1 MAIMIKP
8 RYVISIGCALIVI
21 LLLRLPTRYSLR
33 KKIIVITGG
42 SRGLGLA
49 MAREF
54 ARDGAQLALLARDGE
69 ELHRAAA
76 DLRRLNAHV
85 STWPCDVRE
94 AREVERTISAIA
106 EKYGR
111 IDILVNNAGIMLV
124 APLEAMA
131 KEDFEEA
138 MQVHFWAP
146 YHVTMAALPYLKR
159 NPESRIVNISSIGGR
174 VAVPHMAPYCASKF
188 ALAGFSDALR
198 TEVAGQGV
206 RVTTVTPGLM
216 RTGSH
221 VNASFKGDHSK
232 EFAWFSICAGMPL
245 LSIGARRAARQIV
258 AAARRGRPE
267 LTITL
272 QARSLILAQSLMPN
286 LLAGIFKMVN
296 SLLPKAIPGEGLV
309 KKKGYESQS
318 TIAPSV
324 LTGLADRATP
334 RFNEGPKPQ
343 PLSSQ
348 LRKLPS
354 AG

>member
-8 RYVISIGCALIVI
+8 RYVISTGCALAGI
-21 LLLRLPTRYSLR
+21 LLLRLRARYPLR
-33 KKIIVITGG
+33 NKVVVITGG

-54 ARDGAQLALLARDGE
+54 ARHGAHLALLARDGE
-69 ELHRAAA
+69 ELQRAVA
-76 DLRRLNAHV
+76 DLLPFRAQV
-85 STWPCDVRE
+85 STWPCDLRE
-94 AREVERTISAIA
+94 SQEVERTISSIA
-106 EKYGR
+106 EKYGC
-111 IDILVNNAGIMLV
+111 IDVLVNNAGIMLV

-159 NPESRIVNISSIGGR
+159 NSESRIVNISSIGGR
-174 VAVPHMAPYCASKF
+174 VAVPHMAPYCTSKF

-198 TEVAGQGV
+198 AEVAAQGV
-206 RVTTVTPGLM
+206 RVTTVSPGLM

-232 EFAWFSICAGMPL
+232 EFAWFSIGAGMPL
-245 LSIGARRAARQIV
+245 LSISARRAARQIV

-272 QARSLILAQSLMPN
+272 QARGLILAQALMPN
-286 LLAGIFKMVN
+286 CLARILETVN
-296 SLLPKAIPGEGLV
+296 SLLPKAAPGQGLV
-309 KKKGYESQS
+309 RQTGYQSQS
-318 TIAPSV
+318 ALAPSL
-324 LTGLADRATP
+324 LTALADRATP
-334 RFNEGPKPQ
+334 RFNEGPKPH
-343 PLSSQ
+343 
-348 LRKLPS
+348 R
-354 AG
+354 

>member
-8 RYVISIGCALIVI
+8 RYVISIGCALAVI
-21 LLLRLPTRYSLR
+21 LLLRVRARYSLR
-33 KKIIVITGG
+33 NKTVVITGG

-69 ELHRAAA
+69 ELQRAAA
-76 DLRRLNAHV
+76 DLLRFEAQV
-85 STWPCDVRE
+85 STWPCDVLE
-94 AREVERTISAIA
+94 ARQVERTISSIA

-111 IDILVNNAGIMLV
+111 IDVLVNNAGIMLV

-146 YHVTMAALPYLKR
+146 YHVTMAALPYLRR

-174 VAVPHMAPYCASKF
+174 VAVPHMAPYCTSKF

-206 RVTTVTPGLM
+206 RVTTVSPGLM

-232 EFAWFSICAGMPL
+232 EFAWFSIGAGMPL
-245 LSIGARRAARQIV
+245 LSISARRAARQIV

-272 QARSLILAQSLMPN
+272 PARGLILAHALLPN
-286 LLAGIFKMVN
+286 FLARIFKLVN
-296 SLLPKAIPGEGLV
+296 SLLPKAIRGQGLV
-309 KKKGYESQS
+309 RKKGYESQS
-318 TIAPSV
+318 VIAPS
-324 LTGLADRATP
+324 LFTALADRATP
-334 RFNEGPKPQ
+334 RFNEGPRP
-343 PLSSQ
+343 
-348 LRKLPS
+348 RR
-354 AG
+354 